1 MYGWYLLLNT
11 TQNKTGGDLFMMT
24 AIEEERLKEL
34 RKIVLKTGLEEA
46 EWEKLEAM
54 VPVKEKKVEVKK

>member
-1 MYGWYLLLNT
+1 
-11 TQNKTGGDLFMMT
+11 MMT